1 MGDRNR
7 LALVLI
13 LALGAALR
21 LFHLDA
27 PFLDSHA
34 WRQLDT
40 AAMARNFYEGSFFPF
55 DPQVDWGGKD
65 GYLEAEFPL
74 VPAAIAVV
82 YRVAGL
88 HETLARL
95 VIILTSL
102 GLIWAVYRLSLAL
115 DGRCPRRAPRLPDGR
130 LADGGVLRAHRDS
143 RHADGVLPGRGA
155 HRVRGVRASGSRPLA
170 DGRRCRPDDCV
181 PAEAARR
188 VRRPGDRDGARA
200 GARLARVSRSARLG
214 VRCRASGADRRLVPG
229 TRTRSS
235 CALV

>member
-1 MGDRNR
+1 MRDRDR

-40 AAMARNFYEGSFFPF
+40 AAMARNFYEGSFIPF

-74 VPAAIAVV
+74 VPAVIAVV
-82 YRVAGL
+82 YHVAGL

-95 VIILTSL
+95 VIILTSPRAHL
-102 GLIWAVYRLSLAL
+102 GGLSSVARARRAAAR
-115 DGRCPRRAPRLPDGR
+115 GPRRGLPDGH
-130 LADGGVLRAHRDS
+130 LADGSILRAHRDS
-143 RHADGVLPGRGA
+143 RHAHGVLPGRGA
-155 HRVRGVRASGSRPLA
+155 DRVRGVRAH
-170 DGRRCRPDDCV
+170 
-181 PAEAARR
+181 AARR
-188 VRRPGDRDGARA
+188 GG
-200 GARLARVSRSARLG
+200 
-214 VRCRASGADRRLVPG
+214 
-229 TRTRSS
+229 
-235 CALV
+235 